1 MINSDEFT
9 SLFRVLLAGLIFGA
23 GLPAVFAV
31 GVRLL
36 AQGHGG
42 SSGGTLAG
50 DAGTSGGTGRGN
62 PVALGAAY
70 LLFALI
76 AVVILLGVLWITKA
90 SLKHYL
96 GIAIF

>member
-1 MINSDEFT
+1 MITADEFA
-9 SLFRVLLAGLIFGA
+9 SLFRVLLAGLVFGA
-23 GLPAVFAV
+23 GLPALFAV

-42 SSGGTLAG
+42 SAGGAFAG
-50 DAGTSGGTGRGN
+50 DAGTSGGASRGN

-70 LLFALI
+70 LLFGLI
-76 AVVILLGVLWITKA
+76 AVAILLGVLWITKA

-96 GIAIF
+96 GIEVF